1 MSITAETAK
10 AHAHDPAVLCCRA
23 EAGIT
28 IEPANLEDPAIFD
41 DLVDSGLLNLD
52 GCLTIEEVLGAKLT
66 KTCDSL
72 CPLTNDVLDGVKA
85 PTTPAE
91 EKAEEEAPA
100 EEAAPAAP
108 VATAATVAGG
118 TLKIHIGEG
127 KDINLEIPVGALG
140 ATGEAVA
147 EVPAA
152 VAATATATA
161 EAPVEETKVV
171 GTLTRRHIKIT
182 EVKRGPETKIEG
194 TTLYIREGIEAEV
207 IADQELVK
215 DFHLE
220 IITPDQYHTY
230 SETIM
235 DVQPIATKEGDAI
248 LGEGATRVLDG
259 VVMMLTGTDE
269 GGVQIGE
276 FGSSEGYL
284 DENIMWGRPGCPDKG
299 EIFIKG
305 NIVVQEKTNMER
317 RGPMAAHTAF
327 DIITQEIREVMKEL
341 DDSFI
346 VEDEELKS
354 IRRPGKKKV
363 VIVKEIMG
371 QGAMHDNF
379 ILPVEPVGILG
390 ARANVDLGN
399 VPVCVSPLE
408 VLDGC
413 IHALTCIGPASKE
426 MSRHYWREPLVLE
439 ALHDEEVDLCGV
451 VFVGSP
457 QINAEKYYV
466 SRRVGHTVEM
476 MDVDGAF
483 VTTEGFGNN
492 HIDFASHIEQIGM
505 RGIPVVGL
513 SFCAVQ
519 GALVVGN
526 KYMQYMVDNNKSESG
541 IENEVLGCNTL
552 CQEEGIR
559 ALAML
564 KAAMAGEEVKAAEKK
579 WNPNVKS
586 TNVELI
592 EAACGKKIEL
602 VDNEQSLPMSQKRKE
617 KYD

>member
-152 VAATATATA
+152 TVAATATA